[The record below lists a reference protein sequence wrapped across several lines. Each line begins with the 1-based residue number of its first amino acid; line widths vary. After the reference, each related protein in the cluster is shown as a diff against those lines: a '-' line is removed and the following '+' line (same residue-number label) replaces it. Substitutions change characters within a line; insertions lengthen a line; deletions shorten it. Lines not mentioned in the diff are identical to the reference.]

1 MKKLIV
7 LFLLVLVGCSKEKVP
22 KEQEETAKIDFKFE
36 GKKLM
41 IANDSEKVLTVF
53 ESETTFLIEKN
64 KEWVLTDRTTGLL
77 ARSGGALSKSVYEY
91 DLTNELSEI
100 DSNKVKVTVYYTL
113 GSSGAGKTY
122 AKELLYEE

>member
-7 LFLLVLVGCSKEKVP
+7 LLLLILVGCSQKELP

-41 IANDSEKVLTVF
+41 ITNDSEKVLTVF
-53 ESETTFLIEKN
+53 ESETTFLVEKN
-64 KEWVLTDRTTGLL
+64 QEWVLADRTTGLL
-77 ARSGGALSKSVYEY
+77 ARSGGASSKSVYEY

-100 DSNKVKVTVYYTL
+100 DSSRVKLTVYYTL
-113 GSSGAGKTY
+113 GSTGEGTTY
-122 AKELLYEE
+122 EKELLYER